1 MSPLSLY
8 MHSVGRPTFA
18 IIAALVLLAQPI
30 FAFQSP
36 LSDESVREAYF
47 LGQRHDGAF
56 ETLVE
61 KSTRRFPAPKAGPYI
76 SSIMFVTPFVSAA
89 QLSNN
94 YIGNYSAQQAGL
106 DHREAGQEIVKVT
119 VQIQLTETY
128 GQFIALA
135 KTNSRSGSSSVLIPR
150 PDDFW
155 RDFQVH
161 IFNGDQV
168 LTDSVYHGRPKYSC
182 GEYGPCILIGATLTF
197 EFPAEAFSA
206 DSASITVDPPEGEA
220 VTADFDLVHLR

>member
-1 MSPLSLY
+1 
-8 MHSVGRPTFA
+8 MHAVARSGVA
-18 IIAALVLLAQPI
+18 IVAALVMLAQPI

-47 LGQRHDGAF
+47 LGQRHDGSF
-56 ETLVE
+56 EELVE

-76 SSIMFVTPFVSAA
+76 SSVTFVTPFVSAA

-94 YIGNYSAQQAGL
+94 YIGNYSAQQAEL
-106 DHREAGQEIVKVT
+106 DHREAGKENVKIT
-119 VQIQLTETY
+119 VEIQLTESY
-128 GQFIALA
+128 GQFIAPA
-135 KTNSRSGSSSVLIPR
+135 KMNSRSGSASALILR

-155 RDFQVH
+155 RDFQVQ
-161 IFNGDQV
+161 IFNGDQA
-168 LTDSVYHGRPKYSC
+168 LSNAVYHGRPNYSC

-206 DSASITVDPPEGEA
+206 DSASITVEPPEGES
-220 VTADFDLVHLR
+220 VTADFDISRLR

>member
-1 MSPLSLY
+1 MKERS
-8 MHSVGRPTFA
+8 MHSVARPTLA
-18 IIAALVLLAQPI
+18 IVAAFVIMTQPI

-47 LGQRHDGAF
+47 LGQRHDGSF
-56 ETLVE
+56 EGLVE
-61 KSTRRFPAPKAGPYI
+61 KSMRRFPAPKTGPYI
-76 SSIMFVTPFVSAA
+76 SSVMFATPFVSAA

-94 YIGNYSAQQAGL
+94 YLGNYSAQQAER

-128 GQFIALA
+128 GQFIAPV
-135 KTNSRSGSSSVLIPR
+135 KTYSRSGSPSALIPR

-155 RDFQVH
+155 RDFQVR

-168 LTDSVYHGRPKYSC
+168 LTNSVYHGRPNYSC

-206 DSASITVDPPEGEA
+206 DSASIIVDPPEGEP
-220 VTADFDLVHLR
+220 VTADFDLVRLR